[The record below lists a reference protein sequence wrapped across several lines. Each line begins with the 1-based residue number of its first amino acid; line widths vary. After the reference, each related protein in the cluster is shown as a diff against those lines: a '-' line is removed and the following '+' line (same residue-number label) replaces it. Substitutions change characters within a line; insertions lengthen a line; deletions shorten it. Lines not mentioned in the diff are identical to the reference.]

1 MRGRCGKTR
10 CDSLFV
16 YFVQRRGPGSTHTL
30 RRDVGV
36 EGGGV
41 GGKGER
47 EHSRINFASG
57 SKTIRPPK
65 IGKDLDFDLQRF
77 FLGRQPNPA
86 QLVLY
91 R

>member
-1 MRGRCGKTR
+1 MI
-10 CDSLFV
+10 DYLF
-16 YFVQRRGPGSTHTL
+16 FVFLIQRWGPGSTHTL

-36 EGGGV
+36 EGGE
-41 GGKGER
+41 GKGRER
-47 EHSRINFASG
+47 AFERKICFRIKNL
-57 SKTIRPPK
+57 KTPK
-65 IGKDLDFDLQRF
+65 TGRDLDLQRF